1 MNKKDNCIF
10 CKIIDG
16 QIPFHKIYED
26 GFTLA
31 FLDIN
36 PKTDLHTIVI
46 PKKHSTNI
54 LDVSQKDL
62 IATINTV
69 QKICRHYANN
79 LKIKNLIVR
88 SNAGEKAGQSVMHL
102 HFHIIPKGCDHP
114 TNTSQEFLAN
124 LASKVAIR

>member
-1 MNKKDNCIF
+1 MIKNNCIF

-36 PKTDLHTIVI
+36 PKADLHTVVI
-46 PKKHSTNI
+46 PKKHSINI
-54 LDVSQKDL
+54 LDVSQEDL
-62 IATINTV
+62 IATISTV
-69 QKICRHYANN
+69 QKICQYYTSD

-102 HFHIIPKGCDHP
+102 HFHIIPRDSDYP

-124 LASKVAIR
+124 LAKKTAIR